1 MANKKLKI
9 LYLAKF
15 LRERTDEEHTATVSD
30 MIRYLEQQGI
40 SAERKSIYDDLE
52 LLRLFGMDIVY
63 TKTKTHNYYL
73 GQREFELPEL
83 KLLIDVV
90 QASPFLTAK
99 KSMELIGKLESLT
112 SAAQAGSL
120 RRQVYVLNRVK
131 THNEQLYY
139 NIDGINQAI
148 QAGRKIAFRYFD
160 WSIRGERVYRHGGG
174 TYVECPA
181 ALCVDR
187 NYYLITYR
195 PETERYIHFRV
206 DRISDL
212 TVSQEAMP
220 PLPQDFDLAGYVRTI
235 FDMHS
240 GQSTYVTLELDR
252 SLLNVAMDR
261 FGQEAHY
268 RTGEGNTIIVSA
280 QVEVSPTFLSWVL
293 CFGAQAKILS
303 PPSAREALERLA
315 RGALS
320 RYGEDEDRSGPQAE
334 TSN

>member
-1 MANKKLKI
+1 MASKKLKI

-15 LRERTDEEHTATVSD
+15 LREQTDEDHPAAVSD
-30 MIRYLEQQGI
+30 MIRYLQQMGI
-40 SAERKSIYDDLE
+40 QAERKTIYDDLE
-52 LLRLFGMDIVY
+52 LLRLFGIDVVHV
-63 TKTKTHNYYL
+63 KTKIHGYYL

-90 QASPFLTAK
+90 QSSPFLTAK
-99 KSMELIGKLESLT
+99 KSMELIGKLERLT
-112 SAAQAGSL
+112 SAAQASGL

-139 NIDGINQAI
+139 NIDGVNQAI
-148 QAGRKIAFRYFD
+148 NENRCIQFRYFD
-160 WSIRGERVYRHGGG
+160 WSTQGERVYRHGGKR
-174 TYVECPA
+174 YQECPV

-195 PETERYIHFRV
+195 PEEEKYIHFRL

-212 TVSQEAMP
+212 TISESERPA
-220 PLPQDFDLAGYVRTI
+220 LPEDFELASYMRTI

-240 GQSTYVTLELDR
+240 GDRRWVTLELEQ

-268 RTGEGNTIIVSA
+268 RKGGGGRVIVSA
-280 QVEVSPTFLSWVL
+280 EVEVSPTFLSWVL
-293 CFGAQAKILS
+293 CFGGQAKILE
-303 PPSAREALERLA
+303 PESAQEALRKLA
-315 RGALS
+315 QEALR
-320 RYGEDEDRSGPQAE
+320 RYDD
-334 TSN
+334 